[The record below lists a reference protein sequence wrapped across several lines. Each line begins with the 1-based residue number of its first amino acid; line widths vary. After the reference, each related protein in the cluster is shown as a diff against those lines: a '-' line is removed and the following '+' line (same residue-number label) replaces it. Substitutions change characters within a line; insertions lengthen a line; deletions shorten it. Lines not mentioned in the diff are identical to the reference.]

1 MSCICSVEAVYP
13 DGSVE
18 PGAGKV
24 MPYHTAEEQ
33 RKVNNE
39 LAALQD
45 AEDCPLLGQLLAV
58 FTHMDPADGK
68 QYLWMILEEATFC
81 LLHNQADPWAAAKGL
96 IDFTMCHM
104 LQCMHLLVA
113 ECKLDVHS
121 PFPKC
126 VASDSSDC

>member
-1 MSCICSVEAVYP
+1 MLRQSTLLRLALFSVHFKLSWFIIVSCICSVEVVYL
-13 DGSVE
+13 DGDVE

-68 QYLWMILEEATFC
+68 QYLWMILE
-81 LLHNQADPWAAAKGL
+81 
-96 IDFTMCHM
+96 
-104 LQCMHLLVA
+104 
-113 ECKLDVHS
+113 
-121 PFPKC
+121 
-126 VASDSSDC
+126 